1 MNASERPCAPNSKE
15 PDDEDDGTGRG
26 AGRGLGAGARYGLG
40 LLRIDLTCGG
50 SYYSHPGDMAGYMTR
65 SGFSEDGRR
74 VVVVEAT
81 GDGSAP
87 ELDTMRAVNDLID
100 RQLCAVE
107 GR

>member
-1 MNASERPCAPNSKE
+1 
-15 PDDEDDGTGRG
+15 
-26 AGRGLGAGARYGLG
+26 
-40 LLRIDLTCGG
+40 
-50 SYYSHPGDMAGYMTR
+50 MTR
-65 SGFSEDGRR
+65 SGFSEDGRH

-87 ELDTMRAVNDLID
+87 ELGTMRAVNDLID